1 MPGRNS
7 SAEVTPYHAEDYDK
21 GECRDAHAELY
32 AGGLKDEFHTMT
44 ACRDF
49 KCSKHVVSPQY
60 VAALL
65 IHVSFPAGVENL
77 A

>member
-1 MPGRNS
+1 MPARNS
-7 SAEVTPYHAEDYDK
+7 SAEVKEYHAEDYK
-21 GECRDAHAELY
+21 KRKRRDAHAELY

-60 VAALL
+60 VPALF
-65 IHVSFPAGVENL
+65 IHVSFPTGVENL